1 MRIRADMKAVHRR
14 AKPVAPSDS
23 TMPATWAMDG
33 GKEEPGACDA
43 TKRVRRSRGLGGAI

>member
-1 MRIRADMKAVHRR
+1 
-14 AKPVAPSDS
+14 
-23 TMPATWAMDG
+23 MPATWAMDG